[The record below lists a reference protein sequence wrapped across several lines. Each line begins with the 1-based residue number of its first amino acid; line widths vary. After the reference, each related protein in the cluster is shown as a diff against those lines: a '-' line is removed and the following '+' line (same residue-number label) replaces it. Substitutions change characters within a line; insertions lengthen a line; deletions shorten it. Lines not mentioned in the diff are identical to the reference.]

1 MTNRGAIL
9 LISSDVSID
18 SLTKSDTGIVGLSQG
33 ISILINGGII
43 LAKGYDWAK
52 NDDVYFRINSVTN
65 LTEIAYSIDP
75 DNSRFTFWQAYN
87 IPINVF
93 NQVNCYRY
101 TPDLGEIKYY
111 IGNTVTYISPETN
124 EEDSAIVLATY
135 TDKDN
140 NIYYQLSRESKL
152 FEEG

>member
-1 MTNRGAIL
+1 ML
-9 LISSDVSID
+9 VSSDVSID
-18 SLTKSDTGIVGLSQG
+18 SLAKSDTGIVGLSQG
-33 ISILINGGII
+33 ISILTNGGII

-52 NDDVYFRINSVTN
+52 NDDVYFRINPVTN

-75 DNSRFTFWQAYN
+75 VNSHFTFWQAYN

-101 TPDLGEIKYY
+101 TPDLAETKYY

-124 EEDSAIVLATY
+124 EEDSAIVMDTY
-135 TDKDN
+135 TDDDN
-140 NIYYQLSRESKL
+140 TVYYKLSREDKL
-152 FEEG
+152 FKEG